1 MQSSVVG
8 IVSIIFQKTLDTTH
22 FIVYNTHMTNT
33 PSFIDHTRRSKYD
46 SQFLRMIAEK
56 HYYFGAG
63 KYTPEGERI
72 MEIADKIDM
81 VTGELPKSD
90 PADTTTFFDE
100 VREIGEEMRRNEQ
113 QAALDRI
120 AELDKE
126 MGIDEIGDRR

>member
-1 MQSSVVG
+1 
-8 IVSIIFQKTLDTTH
+8 
-22 FIVYNTHMTNT
+22 MTNT
-33 PSFIDHTRRSKYD
+33 PSFIDHNRSSSYD

-56 HYYFGAG
+56 HYLTGAG

-81 VTGELPKSD
+81 VTDEPPKSD
-90 PADTTTFFDE
+90 PADATAFFDE
-100 VREIGEEMRRNEQ
+100 LREIGEEMRRNEQ

-126 MGIDEIGDRR
+126 MGL

>member
-1 MQSSVVG
+1 M
-8 IVSIIFQKTLDTTH
+8 
-22 FIVYNTHMTNT
+22 YNTHMSNT
-33 PSFIDHTRRSKYD
+33 PSFIDYNRSSSYD

-90 PADTTTFFDE
+90 PADAQAFFDE
-100 VREIGEEMRRNEQ
+100 LR
-113 QAALDRI
+113 
-120 AELDKE
+120 
-126 MGIDEIGDRR
+126 EIGDRR